1 MLASACAKKEAEA
14 PAAPVVNPFL
24 TEWTAP
30 FGTPPFGEIKE
41 AHFMP
46 AFQEGMARQKAE
58 IAAITASTEP
68 PTFANTVEAIERSG
82 RLLRQGRPTSSSP

>member
-1 MLASACAKKEAEA
+1 MKKFLVFVLALVVLASACGKKEAEA
-14 PAAPVVNPFL
+14 PAAPAVNPFL

-58 IAAITASTEP
+58 VAAITVSRARLS
-68 PTFANTVEAIERSG
+68 AMVSG
-82 RLLRQGRPTSSSP
+82 TSP